1 MYAEERKRDE
11 AVKFVILTKWLKE
24 RLENNEQIDSK
35 EIKKLLS
42 SLGIE
47 ILEKVQEIK
56 DADLPF

>member
-1 MYAEERKRDE
+1 MYADERKRDE
-11 AVKFVILTKWLKE
+11 VVKFVILTKWLKE